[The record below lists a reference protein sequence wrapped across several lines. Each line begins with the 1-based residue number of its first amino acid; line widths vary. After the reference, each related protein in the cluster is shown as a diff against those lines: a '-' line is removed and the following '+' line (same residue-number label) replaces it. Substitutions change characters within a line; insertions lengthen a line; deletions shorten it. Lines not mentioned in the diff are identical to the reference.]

1 MNDANF
7 CCTAPRK
14 KADARRERVIEA
26 ARKLFIDKGFHSTGI
41 AQIAKESGIAVGQLY
56 RDFSAKEDIVAAI
69 VDADCCAFM
78 AGDSLRTA
86 IENNDAALVRD
97 WLHQFITAED
107 DEEDVENSRL
117 FAEIVAEAGRNE
129 RIAAIFRRI
138 NDDVR
143 GLMLNA
149 LEMLAPSPRMAERR
163 AVLSDMISTMAL
175 GMLHQELIRRD
186 FDRGPLARAF
196 IVTVDRE
203 IDAMRAEGTPDQT
216 IEPALLAA
224 RPHRQAGVD
233 HPLQLVALGARSRLH
248 RHPLQQRVE
257 IAGKTA
263 DIDRRGQISIRL
275 RPLEP
280 FDQRRLR

>member
-1 MNDANF
+1 MPKCPILIFVSDRSLTLWYNRIRTGVNPCRDEDGMNDANF
-7 CCTAPRK
+7 CCTAPRN

-78 AGDSLRTA
+78 AGDSLRAA

-107 DEEDVENSRL
+107 AEEDVENSRL

-216 IEPALLAA
+216 P
-224 RPHRQAGVD
+224 
-233 HPLQLVALGARSRLH
+233 
-248 RHPLQQRVE
+248 
-257 IAGKTA
+257 
-263 DIDRRGQISIRL
+263 
-275 RPLEP
+275 
-280 FDQRRLR
+280 